1 MDPTTLI
8 CKLKNFSYL
17 YLLIFLISSCGQLSD
32 EAEFDLIIESEWQRG
47 IENNPLRAS
56 SMGILDNNDQWP
68 SYSLNDISN
77 DHNHNIEILNK
88 LNRINEDSFKNP
100 ENILNFQLFKNQY
113 IQSIESHSYRA
124 FLIPFSHRGGI
135 QLQHES
141 AETLP
146 LREVSHYED
155 WISRLNTIDVY
166 INNHIEIANQGI
178 KEGIMPP
185 RILMERVLGQIEKQ
199 AFVKPSE
206 SPFYKAF
213 TEIPDSISNEN
224 KKIIQKSA
232 LEVIEKK
239 VIPSYVVFYN
249 FFKNEYLPNCRETIG
264 INKLPKGSDY
274 YEFLAKKFTTTNL
287 SPNEIHDI
295 GLSEVKRIKA
305 EMMKVIDDVKWEGS
319 FKEFLEYLRS
329 DSRFYFD
336 NADDLLT
343 EYLATSKR
351 IDPEL
356 VNLFSYLPSVP
367 YGIRAIPMESAPDTT
382 TAYYQPPAADG
393 SRAGFYY
400 VNLYRPEVRPK
411 YEIEVLTVHE
421 AMPGHHLQ
429 ISISMELDLP
439 NFRKYGGITAFVEGW
454 GLYSEALG
462 YDLGLYKDPYSKFG
476 QLTYEMWRAI
486 RLVVDTGLH
495 YKEWSRQDA
504 INYFLE
510 NSAKSKQDIINEVD
524 RYINWP
530 GQALAYKIGQMKILE
545 LRNNAEST
553 LGSEFDIKEFHFE
566 VLKRGALPLSKLEF
580 FINEWILAKSL

>member
-1 MDPTTLI
+1 
-8 CKLKNFSYL
+8 
-17 YLLIFLISSCGQLSD
+17 
-32 EAEFDLIIESEWQRG
+32 
-47 IENNPLRAS
+47 
-56 SMGILDNNDQWP
+56 
-68 SYSLNDISN
+68 
-77 DHNHNIEILNK
+77 
-88 LNRINEDSFKNP
+88 
-100 ENILNFQLFKNQY
+100 
-113 IQSIESHSYRA
+113 
-124 FLIPFSHRGGI
+124 
-135 QLQHES
+135 
-141 AETLP
+141 
-146 LREVSHYED
+146 
-155 WISRLNTIDVY
+155 
-166 INNHIEIANQGI
+166 
-178 KEGIMPP
+178 MPP

-486 RLVVDTGLH
+486 RLVVDTGMH
-495 YKEWSRQDA
+495 YKGWSRQKA
-504 INYFLE
+504 IDFFKDNA
-510 NSAKSKQDIINEVD
+510 AKTEQDIINEID
-524 RYINWP
+524 RYLIMP
-530 GQALAYKIGQMKILE
+530 GQALAYKIGQLKLLE
-545 LRNNAEST
+545 LKKKAQKELGES
-553 LGSEFDIKEFHFE
+553 FNIKEFHNVILE
-566 VLKRGALPLSKLEF
+566 QGALPLNIVEERFDTYL
-580 FINEWILAKSL
+580 LDAK